1 MADNLPAPTKILRKV
16 HAMCAAAITDRTWH
30 IERSDEDPL
39 TAEELPGVCI
49 RLLDMSIDDA
59 IERGAGL
66 SWVGTLMF
74 DCQSGGATGL
84 TIDLVNQETIASIIE
99 TLFDGG
105 DATLEGMVDEIEPRG
120 ADSSE
125 QSVPDVGWAVLQYQ
139 VRWFTSYGDMRTII
153 GRDGHEF

>member
-16 HAMCAAAITDRTWH
+16 HAMCVAAIPTHTWH

-39 TAEELPGVCI
+39 TAEELPGVAI
-49 RLLDMSIDDA
+49 RLLDMSINDA
-59 IERGAGL
+59 AEYGSGL
-66 SWVGTLMF
+66 AWIGTLMF
-74 DCQSGGATGL
+74 DCQSGGAAGL
-84 TIDLVNQETIASIIE
+84 TIDLVNQETIASIVE

-105 DATLEGMVDEIEPRG
+105 DATLDGMVDEIEPRG

-139 VRWFTSYGDMRTII
+139 VRWFTPYGDMRTII
-153 GRDGHEF
+153 GRGGQEF